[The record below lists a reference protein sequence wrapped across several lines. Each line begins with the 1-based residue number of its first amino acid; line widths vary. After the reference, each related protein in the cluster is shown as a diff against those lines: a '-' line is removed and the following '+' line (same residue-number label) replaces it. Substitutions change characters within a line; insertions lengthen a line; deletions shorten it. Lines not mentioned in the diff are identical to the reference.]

1 MADHIIEV
9 RVDDKIATVVGD
21 PLYVCGNSDYV
32 VKFAFDAEW
41 ADHAMKTARFIKSNK
56 EYIDVVFN
64 GNECQ
69 MPIIADTPYVRI
81 GVFAGNLC
89 TTTAAI
95 VNAQRSILCG
105 SGVPAEPDPDVYA
118 QILER
123 IDNLNIPD
131 PDEYSKV
138 ISEQIDA
145 LNIPDLT
152 KRVDA
157 LQSNAVIAQHVRGD
171 MLHIEDA
178 ASWPMEKL
186 VTSIE
191 PKQEESGDPSP
202 DNVRPISGWTEA
214 ALNRTGKNL
223 FDYNARIIGYEL
235 FRSNGGI
242 GMAEA
247 WYVSDYI
254 SVKPG
259 SAIVLSGLSSN
270 VATYYDKDKKYI
282 SYTQTKKIVVPEN
295 AYYIRV
301 NSLIEGYTT
310 PQVEYGETA
319 TAYEPYR
326 GAQYTAQFDQTV
338 YGGEFDWK
346 TGVLTVTKTQEGDL
360 VTPEKIQLSPQ
371 QMPEMLK
378 GVNNVWCDT
387 GETEMVYIADN
398 QLYIDQK
405 IGESAAALNAIME
418 GINNV

>member
-64 GNECQ
+64 SNECQ
-69 MPIIADTPYVRI
+69 MPIIADTAQVRI

-105 SGVPAEPDPDVYA
+105 SGVPAEKPEPNVYT
-118 QILER
+118 QIMER
-123 IDNLNIPD
+123 INGLG
-131 PDEYSKV
+131 V
-138 ISEQIDA
+138 
-145 LNIPDLT
+145 PDLNR
-152 KRVDA
+152 RVDA

-178 ASWPMEKL
+178 AAWQAEKV
-186 VTSIE
+186 VTHIE
-191 PKQEESGDPSP
+191 PKQEGSGDPSP
-202 DNVRPISGWTEA
+202 DNIRPISGWEEVTLTRQDED
-214 ALNRTGKNL
+214 G
-223 FDYNARIIGYEL
+223 
-235 FRSNGGI
+235 SN
-242 GMAEA
+242 
-247 WYVSDYI
+247 VYI
-254 SVKPG
+254 S
-259 SAIVLSGLSSN
+259 
-270 VATYYDKDKKYI
+270 
-282 SYTQTKKIVVPEN
+282 
-295 AYYIRV
+295 
-301 NSLIEGYTT
+301 
-310 PQVEYGETA
+310 
-319 TAYEPYR
+319 
-326 GAQYTAQFDQTV
+326 QFEQAV
-338 YGGEFDWK
+338 YGGEYNWK
-346 TGVLTVTKTQEGDL
+346 TGKLTITHGVLVLTGEEPKWEITDGGNDYFMLPLGEYGSLKDGCVCSHYRSEAISAAVIAYDVAWIIDSSAYKRVHLSLRPRREVATTIGELKAYLTAQYAAG
-360 VTPEKIQLSPQ
+360 TPVQVCYELTAPREIQLTPQ

-405 IGESAAALNAIME
+405 IGESTAALNAIME